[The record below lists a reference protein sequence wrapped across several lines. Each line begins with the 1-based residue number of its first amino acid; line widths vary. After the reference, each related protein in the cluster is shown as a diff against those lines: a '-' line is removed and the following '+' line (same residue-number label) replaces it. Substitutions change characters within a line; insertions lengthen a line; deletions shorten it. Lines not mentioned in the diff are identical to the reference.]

1 MEFSLSIILIYL
13 NSKWPICCRNI
24 MVSACEPIPKRCFLR
39 WVGVK
44 RNSRRKSIP
53 AKQWTNQ
60 LHREN
65 LWCLTLPVRKLW
77 SVDGK
82 VSAWGLF
89 KGYKQSY
96 SSKTDER
103 HFFLALI
110 QDLFQICP
118 TCGRVCLSSI
128 GLISHKKIIHYE
140 RQRTIALYFCLSRL
154 TKYPHFLLLN
164 LPRYRS
170 WPSFSAPVTSPL
182 PESSFP
188 LWYFNFRN
196 LSAVLD

>member
-44 RNSRRKSIP
+44 RNSRRKSTP

-77 SVDGK
+77 SLDGK

-89 KGYKQSY
+89 KRYKQSY

-128 GLISHKKIIHYE
+128 GLISHKKNHSLPKAADDS
-140 RQRTIALYFCLSRL
+140 ALFLSISVDDIP
-154 TKYPHFLLLN
+154 T
-164 LPRYRS
+164 
-170 WPSFSAPVTSPL
+170 
-182 PESSFP
+182 
-188 LWYFNFRN
+188 
-196 LSAVLD
+196 LSAIESATLSVLT